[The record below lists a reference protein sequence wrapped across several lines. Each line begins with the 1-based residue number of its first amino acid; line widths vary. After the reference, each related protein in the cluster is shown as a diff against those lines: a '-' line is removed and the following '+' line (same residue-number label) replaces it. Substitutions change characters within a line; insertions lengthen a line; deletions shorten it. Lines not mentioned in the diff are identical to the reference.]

1 MTQRLLIFSQ
11 NRTPR
16 TRAFTLVEVM
26 VVVVI
31 IGLLA
36 AMSLP
41 AYRRITLRSKTA
53 AVVSDLR
60 AFSTAFITYSLQN
73 GKWPAD
79 GTPQEIPPEMV
90 GALPAG
96 FAGKSPIGGVYK
108 WNYDVSADGITPV
121 KAAIVI
127 ESVGGEVISDDRD
140 LRDMIDAEMDDGDR
154 DNGNV
159 RVGST
164 GSLVYIIEK

>member
-1 MTQRLLIFSQ
+1 MQRLLISRSS
-11 NRTPR
+11 RTPR
-16 TRAFTLVEVM
+16 TCAFTLVEVM

-41 AYRRITLRSKTA
+41 AYRRITMRSKTA

-79 GTPQEIPPEMV
+79 GLPQEIPSEMT
-90 GALPAG
+90 GALPTA

-108 WNYDVSADGITPV
+108 WNYDVSADGVTA
-121 KAAIVI
+121 KASIII
-127 ESVGGEVISDDRD
+127 ESVGSEAISDDAD
-140 LRDMIDAEMDDGDR
+140 LRDMIDREMDDGDGSS
-154 DNGNV
+154 GNV
-159 RVGST
+159 RLGST

>member
-1 MTQRLLIFSQ
+1 MTQRLLIFSP

-41 AYRRITLRSKTA
+41 AYRRITMRSKTA

-79 GTPQEIPPEMV
+79 GTPQEIPPEMS
-90 GALPAG
+90 GALPSG

-108 WNYDVSADGITPV
+108 WNYDVSADGITA
-121 KAAIVI
+121 KAAIII
-127 ESVGGEVISDDRD
+127 ESVGGEAISSDAD
-140 LRDMIDAEMDDGDR
+140 LRDMIDAEMDDGDG
-154 DNGNV
+154 DSGNV

-164 GSLVYIIEK
+164 KSLVYIIEK